1 VNLLTNLILRE
12 KLSDDDVGKCLMALK
27 HIDKMERNGEAL
39 PVPNTFQYTT
49 KIMTA
54 KAKK

>member
-1 VNLLTNLILRE
+1 MNLLTSLILRE
-12 KLSDDDVGKCLMALK
+12 KLSEDDVGKCLMALK

>member
-1 VNLLTNLILRE
+1 MNFLTSLILRE
-12 KLSDDDVGKCLMALK
+12 KLSDEEIGKCLGALK
-27 HIDKMERNGEAL
+27 HIDNMERAGEGL
-39 PVPNTFQYTT
+39 PVPINFQYTT